1 LVAFVAYYGVACF
14 KIPWAGDLYRYA
26 AGVSALQIS
35 LWDPAH
41 ESIAASPQDGV
52 GRTSTII
59 YTPYLVAVGALARV
73 LDVSAYR
80 ALQVA
85 GLLNLVFFVLALLAF
100 LRTFGRSRSPALA
113 AAFFVAVMLVL
124 RAEEVGWSS
133 ETSAST
139 MTQIQAY
146 PSVFAWGLAL
156 ALFVWA
162 EGFLARGHV
171 GRLAAVVVGQTLLL
185 LSHTLTGSWVFG
197 ILGLRGLWLLRP
209 AADGTLRARARRV
222 GALFVGQ
229 GIAVG
234 LCLAWPWSSFLR
246 LFGFLGHAE
255 VFPATPISTFW
266 PLWAVALPCCLWC
279 AWRGVHRFWLLALV
293 ASSCVYLLAHGLS
306 VDFLARYVFFAAFCG
321 QLVLADCMALALETW
336 WSTSTAA
343 PPPTRLRPRERWALS
358 AVAMAA
364 LALMTWPGWPAT
376 SSRLLP
382 PGQLWQAPSSHQTFY
397 AAYGPL
403 RDVLGPKDV
412 AMMPLSGH
420 NWALAATTGARL
432 VATPLMHLIADHQRR
447 QDDVRRFYATSTAP
461 QERLAIARRHGVT
474 KVLVRY
480 PMWWQ
485 WRQHERRGSA
495 RADRQ
500 AEAASAQDGPRS
512 TADLFGAP
520 VARHRSWLVFAIHS
534 RLGP

>member
-14 KIPWAGDLYRYA
+14 KIPWGGDLYRYV

-35 LWDPAH
+35 LWHPPH
-41 ESIAASPQDGV
+41 ESVAVSPQDAA
-52 GRTSTII
+52 GRAGTIV
-59 YTPYLVAVGALARV
+59 YTPYYVAVGALARV
-73 LDVSAYR
+73 LNVSAYR
-80 ALQVA
+80 AVQVA

-133 ETSAST
+133 ETSAS
-139 MTQIQAY
+139 MMVLIQAY
-146 PSVFAWGLAL
+146 PSVFGWGLAL
-156 ALFVWA
+156 AVFAWA
-162 EGFLARGHV
+162 EGFLARGHG

-185 LSHTLTGSWVFG
+185 LSHPLTGGWVFG

-209 AADGTLRARARRV
+209 AADGTLRARARRA
-222 GALFVGQ
+222 GALFAGQ
-229 GIAVG
+229 GVAVG
-234 LCLAWPWSSFLR
+234 LCLAWPWYPFVR
-246 LFGFLGHAE
+246 LFGFLGHTE
-255 VFPATPISTFW
+255 SMPATLTSTFW

-279 AWRGVHRFWLLALV
+279 GWRGVHRFWLLALA
-293 ASSCVYLLAHGLS
+293 ASSCVYVLARGLG
-306 VDFLARYVFFAAFCG
+306 VDYLARYVFFAAFCG
-321 QLVLADCMALALETW
+321 QLVLADCMALALEAW
-336 WSTSTAA
+336 WPTSTAA

-364 LALMTWPGWPAT
+364 LALMAWPGWPAT
-376 SSRLLP
+376 SSRLLA
-382 PGQLWQAPSSHQTFY
+382 PGQLWQAPSSHQAFY
-397 AAYGPL
+397 AQYGPL

-420 NWALAATTGARL
+420 NWVVAATTGARL
-432 VATPLMHLIADHQRR
+432 VASPLMDLIADRQRR
-447 QDDVRRFYATSTAP
+447 RDDVDRFYATSTVP

-480 PMWWQ
+480 PMWQQ
-485 WRQHERRGSA
+485 WRQHERRRPA
-495 RADRQ
+495 QADLRT
-500 AEAASAQDGPRS
+500 EVASAQDGLRT
-512 TADLFGAP
+512 TADLLGAP
-520 VARHRSWLVFAIHS
+520 VARHLGWLVFAVDS